1 MTREFN
7 QIYNIEI
14 IDIYASIVK
23 LASIRILLAITAI
36 YELKIHQMN
45 IVITFL
51 AEDLKEEIFM
61 KQSKE
66 FEVEMKKNDLVY
78 RLK

>member
-7 QIYNIEI
+7 QIYNIDYL
-14 IDIYASIVK
+14 DIYASIVK

-78 RLK
+78 RLR